1 MKIKVV
7 FIEIYMYDQGTYPNQ
22 IRLSNSFMYQ

>member
-1 MKIKVV
+1 MKVV

-22 IRLSNSFMYQ
+22 IRLSNNFMYQ